1 MEKTVLT
8 KEEIQQLSSLQEK
21 QSDFVIQLGQVEYQI
36 NILKRQ
42 KNSIKQQI
50 ETFEES
56 QVQLAKQLE
65 NKYGQGSV
73 NLESGEFVKA

>member
-8 KEEIQQLSSLQEK
+8 KEEIEQLSSLQEK
-21 QSDFVIQLGQVEYQI
+21 QSDFVIQFGQVEYQI
-36 NILKRQ
+36 NILERQ
-42 KNSIKQQI
+42 KKSIKQQI

-65 NKYGQGSV
+65 TKYGQGTV
-73 NLESGEFVKA
+73 NLENGEFVKT